1 MVLLKPRVQG
11 STDVLLLLIPQGL
24 VLSSFSWGYITS
36 QIVGGRLSELY
47 GFKAVYG
54 LGLTVP
60 MVLMLLHP
68 VAART
73 SVWLF
78 ICLRVVTG
86 VAEGVT
92 WPALHAITAR

>member
-1 MVLLKPRVQG
+1 MMAEIVVLNLTTP
-11 STDVLLLLIPQGL
+11 PQGL
-24 VLSSFSWGYITS
+24 VLSSFSWGYVTS
-36 QIVGGRLSELY
+36 QIIGGRLSELY

-60 MVLMLLHP
+60 MVLMLFHP

-92 WPALHAITAR
+92 WPAMHAITAR